1 MTEIHVLAIHDEK
14 ICVEDLK
21 EAINWEGLG
30 IGPKAV
36 AGAYSVRQAQNYVK
50 DNPVHIII
58 CDVEMPG
65 KNGLDFI
72 EWITEWARFTSEP
85 MECIMLTC
93 HPEYEFVRRGLQL
106 GCLDYVLKPMNPEEM
121 EQVLAKAVSRI
132 REREKKEQRTAR
144 VESTEVCPGIVYG
157 KIIPYIEANL
167 TKSISVEMIADYV
180 SLNPQ
185 YMMRMFK
192 KETGESILVY
202 VTNRRME
209 MAKEMLLKT
218 DWPIERITEQVG
230 YFSTAHFGKLFKKL
244 EGISPGQ
251 YRKEHR

>member
-1 MTEIHVLAIHDEK
+1 MTEIHVLVIDDEK
-14 ICVEDLK
+14 ICVDGLK
-21 EAINWEGLG
+21 EDIDWGALG
-30 IGPKAV
+30 IAPDAV
-36 AGAYSVRQAQNYVK
+36 AGVYSVRQAQNYLR
-50 DNPVHIII
+50 DHEVHIII

-72 EWITEWARFTSEP
+72 EWITEWARFTNGP

-93 HPEYEFVRRGLQL
+93 HPEYEFVRRALQL
-106 GCLDYVLKPMNPEEM
+106 GCLDYVLKPMDPEEM
-121 EQVLAKAVSRI
+121 EQVLIKAVSRI
-132 REREKKEQRTAR
+132 RERENKEQRTAR
-144 VESTEVCPGIVYG
+144 LDSADSHSDVVYG
-157 KIIPYIEANL
+157 KIIPYIEENL
-167 TKSISVEMIADYV
+167 TGAISVEMIADHV

-192 KETGESILVY
+192 KETGYSVLVY

-218 DWPIERITEQVG
+218 DWSIEKITEEVG
-230 YFSTAHFGKLFKKL
+230 YFSTAHFGKLFKKS

>member
-1 MTEIHVLAIHDEK
+1 MTEIHVLIIDDEK
-14 ICVEDLK
+14 ICVEELK
-21 EAINWEGLG
+21 EDIEWEGLG
-30 IGPKAV
+30 IRPDVVTGV
-36 AGAYSVRQAQNYVK
+36 YSVRQAQNYLR
-50 DNPVHIII
+50 DHEAHIVI

-72 EWITEWARFTSEP
+72 EWITEWARFTNGP

-93 HPEYEFVRRGLQL
+93 HPEYEFVRRALQL
-106 GCLDYVLKPMNPEEM
+106 GCLDYVLKPMDPAEM

-132 REREKKEQRTAR
+132 REREKKEQRSGRLEHAGACTDA
-144 VESTEVCPGIVYG
+144 VYG
-157 KIIPYIEANL
+157 RIIPYIEENL
-167 TKSISVEMIADYV
+167 TKSISVEMIADHV

-209 MAKEMLLKT
+209 MAREMLLKT
-218 DWPIERITEQVG
+218 DWSIEKITEEVG
-230 YFSTAHFGKLFKKL
+230 YFSTAHFGKLFKKI

-251 YRKEHR
+251 YRKDHR